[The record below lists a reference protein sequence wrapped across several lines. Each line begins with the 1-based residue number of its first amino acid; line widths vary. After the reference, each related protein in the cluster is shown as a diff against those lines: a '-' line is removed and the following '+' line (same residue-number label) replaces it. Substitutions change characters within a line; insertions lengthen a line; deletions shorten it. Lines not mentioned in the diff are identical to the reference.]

1 MIRIGNNEIFLHDT
15 GGDKPALLF
24 LHGIMMDHSVWHHQ
38 VEAYSSDY
46 RVVTVDL
53 RGHGKS
59 TSDSADISLDDHVED
74 VLALVEYLGL
84 RDITLVGW
92 SMGGSIALL
101 LAANHAD
108 KFARLVLVSTTP
120 QLLADADFQHALPV
134 AQAEQLGTL
143 LFTDFQNACVAFC
156 ELVASESDFV
166 AEKLCR
172 IAQNTRTDVAMTTF
186 QNSGARSMHGELER
200 ITLPTHIIV
209 GAIDFICM
217 PAASDYMA
225 KVIPGCTTGATHI
238 QNAGHAPFMTQTD
251 VFNAAFDKAL
261 A

>member
-1 MIRIGNNEIFLHDT
+1 MVKIGKNEIFIQDT
-15 GGDKPALLF
+15 GGDKPALLM
-24 LHGIMMDHSVWHHQ
+24 LHGIMMDHTVWQHQ
-38 VEAYSSDY
+38 VETFSPYY
-46 RVVTVDL
+46 RVVCMDL

-59 TSDSADISLDDHVED
+59 TSDSADISFEDHAGD
-74 VLALVEYLGL
+74 ILALVEQLAL

-108 KFARLVLVSTTP
+108 RFSRLVLVSTTP
-120 QLLADADFQHALPV
+120 QLLADADFKHALPV
-134 AQAEQLGTL
+134 EQAEQLGKL
-143 LFTDFQNACVAFC
+143 LFDDFQMACAAFC
-156 ELVASESDFV
+156 ELVSSESDFV

-172 IAQNTRTDVAMTTF
+172 IARKTRTDVAMSTF
-186 QNSGARSMHGELER
+186 QSSGARNLHAELKR

-209 GAIDFICM
+209 GAIDFICT

-225 KVIPGCTTGATHI
+225 EVIPGCTTEAIHI
-238 QNAGHAPFMTQTD
+238 QNAGHAPFMTQTE
-251 VFNAAFDKAL
+251 VFNKVFAKAL